1 MCGGLLF
8 ESYQLPIFLLLFLVI
23 IVIACLLYIFL
34 FRCLDGRRHRQF
46 FEVIFPLSIMMVLVI
61 LTIIFKMI
69 LY

>member
-8 ESYQLPIFLLLFLVI
+8 KSYQLPIFLLLFLAI
-23 IVIACLLYIFL
+23 IVTAWLLYIFL
-34 FRCLDGRRHRQF
+34 FRCLKGRRHHQF

-69 LY
+69 LH